1 MLIFH
6 EGLPGSGKSY
16 ETLVEHIVPSLKKGR
31 KVYARING
39 LNHQKIAELA
49 DIDLETCQR
58 LLVEIPEEEV
68 HHIPKLVTNDSL
80 VVIDELQNFFP
91 SGRAKVADDMT
102 QFVTEHRHRGL
113 DIIAMGQSIADC
125 HNLWRRRTQRKIQFL
140 KMDMIGQE
148 GRYKWTTYQGTLDAK
163 GEITFKKIQSGIKK
177 YDTKYFG
184 SYASHQASTDNLD
197 NYQDK
202 RLNIFNTAGFKY
214 GVPAFLLMFGYAI
227 YYLVG
232 FFNGDEALVKEE
244 NTKNA
249 QSATINQARSQ
260 LKQDLPNQTKEP
272 GTSTI
277 ITRTETDFVMINE
290 SRYIAQLT
298 YINRYKS
305 MIWDML
311 VVWVDDTDHTKDQ
324 VYRDDLLAMGYT
336 LKWVGYGVEAK
347 KGEFKTVFRFRP
359 AYDPIGRVAN
369 NTSQQLV
376 SEQ

>member
-16 ETLVEHIVPSLKKGR
+16 ETLVEHIVPSLTKGR

-39 LNHQKIAELA
+39 LNHEKIAELSS
-49 DIDLETCQR
+49 ISVEECK
-58 LLVEIPEEEV
+58 LLLIEITEEDV
-68 HHIPKLVTNDSL
+68 HKIPGIVTNDSL

-91 SGRAKVADDMT
+91 SGRGKVAEDMT

-148 GRYKWTTYQGTLDAK
+148 GRYKWTTYQGILDAK
-163 GEITFKKIQSGIKK
+163 GEISFKKIQSGIKK
-177 YDTKYFG
+177 YDKKYFG
-184 SYASHQASTDNLD
+184 SYASHQASTDNTD

-214 GVPAFLLMFGYAI
+214 GVPVFIFLFGYAI

-232 FFNGDEALVKEE
+232 FFNGEKSLVNGGEKSEIVQTEKEQ
-244 NTKNA
+244 NKTVQSNA
-249 QSATINQARSQ
+249 QTVQPEIQKPRY
-260 LKQDLPNQTKEP
+260 KV
-272 GTSTI
+272 
-277 ITRTETDFVMINE
+277 ETDFVMHNE
-290 SRYIAQLT
+290 TRYSAQLT

-311 VVWVDDTDHTKDQ
+311 VVWVDDADHTKDQ
-324 VYRDDLLAMGYT
+324 VYRDDLLAMGYS
-336 LKWVGYGVEAK
+336 LKWIGYGVEAT
-347 KGEFKTVFRFRP
+347 KGDFKTVFRFKP
-359 AYDPIGRVAN
+359 PFDPVGRVSN
-369 NTSQQLV
+369 NTANQLK
-376 SEQ
+376 SEL